1 MFVHL
6 HLHTEYSLL
15 DGAARIK
22 EAVATAKTFNM
33 PALAITDHGSMFGI
47 IDFYKA
53 CQKEKIKPIL
63 GCEVYVAPRTMRD
76 RTPHIDDQLSHLIL
90 LAENETG
97 YRNLLQL
104 VSASFTG
111 GFYYKPR
118 VDKNILAKHHRGLI
132 ALSGCFAGEIP
143 GLILKGDLEKAKKAA
158 LEYLDIFG
166 AGNFYLELQ
175 DHGLPEQQIINKE
188 LVNLHRT
195 LDIPLVATNDVHYVQ
210 REHAFIQDV
219 LLCIQ
224 TGKSLSDPARLK
236 FRSPE
241 LYLKSPSE
249 METVFQE
256 VPSAIE
262 NTWHISQRCEVNLT
276 FGQTLLPAYNV
287 PPAFTAD
294 SYLKKLCREGIEWRY
309 GIKTDSLA
317 DDRRPATGDQFLT
330 SLLARLSSEL
340 KVIKKMGYA
349 TYFLIVW
356 DFIHF
361 ARQNNIPVGPGRGSA
376 AGSLAAYLLGITSL
390 DPLKYG
396 LLFERF
402 LNPER
407 ISLPDVDIDFCF
419 ERRSAVIDYIIN
431 KYGVDHVAQ
440 IVTFGTM
447 MARAAIRDVGRVM
460 DIPYSEVDQVAKLI
474 PAEFHITIEKALRES
489 TELNELYQ
497 QDERVKQLIDTA
509 VMLEG
514 MPRHASTHAAGIV
527 ITPEPLTNY
536 LPLYKSTDGPLT
548 TQFTKDQVE
557 ELGLLKIDLLGL
569 RTLTV
574 ISDTI
579 RLIGEGDGP
588 GINIDQIPLDDPKT
602 FVLLSQGESIGVF
615 QLESSGMR
623 TLLKDLRPQHF
634 EDLVALVALYRPG
647 PLGSGMVEDFIKRKH
662 GEKKVVYLHPKLET
676 ILNDTYGIILYQ
688 EQVMRIASELAGFT
702 LSEADLLRRAMGKKK
717 PEIIA
722 GLRAQF
728 IGGAGKNGLSNS
740 ISAQIFDLMEYFAG
754 YGFNKS
760 HSAAYALVA
769 YQTAFLKANYPAEY
783 MAALLTSVKDN
794 TDKIAV
800 YIEECRR
807 LRIEVLPPDINE
819 SQKDFAPAQN
829 KIRFGLA
836 AIKNVGLT
844 ATEAII
850 KSRQKE
856 GHFQSYADFCRRL
869 DTRIINKRVL
879 ESLIKCGAFDSLG
892 NRRAQ
897 LMAAVDI
904 GLGLAQAAQRERS
917 HGQLSLLDFLDGGAQ
932 KNLLELP
939 DLAEYPKQELLT
951 MEKESLGLYI
961 SGHPLT
967 EYRQS
972 LAEYTTT
979 CLAEVREIKDEVPA
993 RNQAGGKDDSS
1004 VLSVGGMLTSLKKVN
1019 TRRNETMAFG
1029 TLEDLTGS
1037 LEVVFFP
1044 RVYQKYVSFLKTEAI
1059 VLVKGRVNT
1068 GNEDNKVICEEL
1080 SSLPK
1085 KANAS
1090 LYLKLENEKRSP
1102 HLIAQT
1108 QGILRS
1114 FPGKSPV
1121 YLFFPEEK
1129 KMVLTGQDYWVNLS
1143 GPVIAELKN
1152 LLGSTNVK
1160 IKNNET

>member
-1 MFVHL
+1 
-6 HLHTEYSLL
+6 
-15 DGAARIK
+15 
-22 EAVATAKTFNM
+22 
-33 PALAITDHGSMFGI
+33 
-47 IDFYKA
+47 
-53 CQKEKIKPIL
+53 
-63 GCEVYVAPRTMRD
+63 
-76 RTPHIDDQLSHLIL
+76 
-90 LAENETG
+90 
-97 YRNLLQL
+97 
-104 VSASFTG
+104 
-111 GFYYKPR
+111 
-118 VDKNILAKHHRGLI
+118 
-132 ALSGCFAGEIP
+132 
-143 GLILKGDLEKAKKAA
+143 
-158 LEYLDIFG
+158 
-166 AGNFYLELQ
+166 
-175 DHGLPEQQIINKE
+175 
-188 LVNLHRT
+188 
-195 LDIPLVATNDVHYVQ
+195 
-210 REHAFIQDV
+210 
-219 LLCIQ
+219 
-224 TGKSLSDPARLK
+224 
-236 FRSPE
+236 
-241 LYLKSPSE
+241 
-249 METVFQE
+249 
-256 VPSAIE
+256 
-262 NTWHISQRCEVNLT
+262 
-276 FGQTLLPAYNV
+276 
-287 PPAFTAD
+287 
-294 SYLKKLCREGIEWRY
+294 
-309 GIKTDSLA
+309 
-317 DDRRPATGDQFLT
+317 
-330 SLLARLSSEL
+330 
-340 KVIKKMGYA
+340 
-349 TYFLIVW
+349 
-356 DFIHF
+356 
-361 ARQNNIPVGPGRGSA
+361 PGRGSA

-1080 SSLPK
+1080 SLLPK